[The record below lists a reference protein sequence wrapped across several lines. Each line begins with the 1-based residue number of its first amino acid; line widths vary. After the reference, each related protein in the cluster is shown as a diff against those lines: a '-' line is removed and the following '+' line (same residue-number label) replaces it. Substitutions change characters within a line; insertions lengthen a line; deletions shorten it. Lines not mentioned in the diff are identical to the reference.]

1 LLKISLSPNSGRTG
15 SGVGPEFEKGDGR
28 LRPSLQTTP
37 PPAQRAPRRD
47 AQPLHATPLAAVL
60 RVFPAPLRARALF
73 AQRSPLAPYLQEQAR
88 APLSEKP
95 GQTLTMGGVIFRTRT
110 CTRQLCK
117 ARGRAPKTRERPKPE
132 TGRRGGLPGSPL
144 RAAPSAHHGGAASDL
159 LPSRRAGRPAAL
171 AYRKKN
177 FTQNSLKK
185 KERDRYT
192 ASARSCRWPLCT
204 ARCWGAVDRG
214 ADAAAAPSRAA
225 RDGVASAPKQ
235 TGGRGAGA
243 AAKASAFASAS
254 AFRLVAVAHARDPRR
269 SARTR
274 RPGFEP
280 AAQERRLERRPIVP
294 WSDAGLVR
302 SGKPAHHI

>member
-1 LLKISLSPNSGRTG
+1 MMCVSVKIELFGIAKNLSLSKFGSER

-37 PPAQRAPRRD
+37 SPAQRGPRRD
-47 AQPLHATPLAAVL
+47 AQPLHATLAAVLFRYRALLAQPLHATPLAAVL

-95 GQTLTMGGVIFRTRT
+95 GQTSTMGGVIFRTRT

-171 AYRKKN
+171 A
-177 FTQNSLKK
+177 Q
-185 KERDRYT
+185 
-192 ASARSCRWPLCT
+192 C
-204 ARCWGAVDRG
+204 
-214 ADAAAAPSRAA
+214 
-225 RDGVASAPKQ
+225 
-235 TGGRGAGA
+235 
-243 AAKASAFASAS
+243 
-254 AFRLVAVAHARDPRR
+254 
-269 SARTR
+269 
-274 RPGFEP
+274 
-280 AAQERRLERRPIVP
+280 
-294 WSDAGLVR
+294 
-302 SGKPAHHI
+302 